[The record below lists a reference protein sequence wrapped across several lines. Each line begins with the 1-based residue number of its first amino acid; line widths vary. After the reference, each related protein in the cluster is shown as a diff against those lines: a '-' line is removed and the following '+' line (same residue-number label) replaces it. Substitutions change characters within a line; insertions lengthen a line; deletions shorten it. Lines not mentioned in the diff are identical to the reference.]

1 MLKGVNHRV
10 VEIAQPESAYFD
22 KVLFFVKP
30 EFSGVSEARLKTK
43 ADSIIK
49 DAAAPSQK
57 SNISE
62 KRKKLMFCVKIFAAA
77 AAGAATCAAGMI
89 AFIL

>member
-30 EFSGVSEARLKTK
+30 EFSDLSESRLKTK
-43 ADSIIK
+43 ADVLIK
-49 DAAAPSQK
+49 DAAAPPERK
-57 SNISE
+57 NISD
-62 KRKKLMFCVKIFAAA
+62 RKKKLALYLKIISAA
-77 AAGAATCAAGMI
+77 AAGAIAASAGII
-89 AFIL
+89 AFIT